1 MNQHIKRL
9 VAAGLLLA
17 VSACSSSKTTT
28 ASSTSAAVAAVT
40 TTAAS
45 TTTVAPATTTSAAP
59 ATTTSAA
66 TTTTSVALKAAAPAP
81 ATCPEGAP
89 ASLSCVTVAVPIDPK
104 AAGSGATNLAVT
116 LRRTKPTVWT
126 SPVVILTGPTPSQN
140 WASTTFTTDSF
151 PGHDVVVI
159 DVRGAGRS
167 ESSSDCPNLGDYT
180 AELSTANLQ
189 PNGVTAMKAC
199 FAKFATV
206 PVSLTSDLDHSIVA
220 ADIAAVRRS
229 LGIDKW
235 SIYSSTGAA
244 DIAIHL
250 VATDADAIA
259 TIVARDPNAVGAAQT
274 PNTIADAFDRLATDC
289 AAAPTCAKNG
299 DVKALMLDL
308 VARPPVTT
316 STLEKATGW
325 PIVLDSVSAQLGI
338 TGAMRNDGLA
348 GLVPGILSGPHS
360 AEADANTASL
370 FDAPGSFPIN
380 AAFIATFCQDLGYNT
395 PALKGGAEDHAGAFK
410 GVGWKRLCD
419 LITPVPQMIAPP
431 KVTSKIPVFT
441 VLSSYEN
448 RSSES
453 IAKAVFGGFSNLT
466 VVTEPGVPNVTTAN
480 PACYIKTTNAFIDSP
495 TAKPDTSC
503 ITKPEKVTFS

>member
-9 VAAGLLLA
+9 VAVGLLLA
-17 VSACSSSKTTT
+17 VSACSSSKATT

-40 TTAAS
+40 TTAPPA
-45 TTTVAPATTTSAAP
+45 TTVAPATTTSAA
-59 ATTTSAA
+59 ATTSTSAA

-89 ASLSCVTVAVPIDPK
+89 ASLTCVTVAVPIDPK
-104 AAGSGATNLAVT
+104 VVGSGATNLAVT

-126 SPVVILTGPTPSQN
+126 SPVVILAGPTPSQN

-180 AELSTANLQ
+180 AELNTANLQ

-220 ADIAAVRRS
+220 SDIAAVRRS

-299 DVKALMLDL
+299 DVKALLVDL

-480 PACYIKTTNAFIDSP
+480 PACYIKTTTAFIDTP
-495 TAKPDTSC
+495 TAKLDTSC

>member
-1 MNQHIKRL
+1 MNQQHIKRL
-9 VAAGLLLA
+9 VAGVLLS

-40 TTAAS
+40 TTSAP
-45 TTTVAPATTTSAAP
+45 TTTVAPATTTSAATTTSTSV
-59 ATTTSAA
+59 ATTTTSAA
-66 TTTTSVALKAAAPAP
+66 PKAAAPAP
-81 ATCPEGAP
+81 STCPEGAP
-89 ASLSCVTVAVPIDPK
+89 ASLTCVTVAVPIDPK
-104 AAGSGATNLAVT
+104 AAGGGATNLAVT
-116 LRRTKPTVWT
+116 LRRAKLRAWA
-126 SPVVILTGPTPSQN
+126 SPVVILAGPTPSQN

-167 ESSSDCPNLGDYT
+167 ESSSDCANLGDYT
-180 AELSTANLQ
+180 AELNTANLQ

-199 FAKFATV
+199 FAKFATA

-220 ADIAAVRRS
+220 ADIATVRRS

-235 SIYSSTGAA
+235 SIYTSTGAA

-259 TIVARDPNAVGAAQT
+259 AVVARDPNAVGAAQT
-274 PNTIADAFDRLATDC
+274 PNTIAETFDRLATDC

-299 DVKALMLDL
+299 DLKALLVDL

-316 STLEKATGW
+316 TTLEKATGW
-325 PIVLDSVSAQLGI
+325 PIVLDSVSAQLGL

-360 AEADANTASL
+360 AEADANTSSL

-380 AAFIATFCQDLGYNT
+380 VAFIATFCQDLGYNT
-395 PALKGGAEDHAGAFK
+395 PALKGGADDHAGPFK

-419 LITPVPQMIAPP
+419 LITPVPQMVAPP

-453 IAKAVFGGFSNLT
+453 ITKAVFAGFANLT
-466 VVTEPGVPNVTTAN
+466 VVTEPGVPNATTTN
-480 PACYIKTTNAFIDSP
+480 PACYIKTTSAFIDAP
-495 TAKPDTSC
+495 TAKVDTTC
-503 ITKPEKVTFS
+503 LTKPEKVTFS